1 MDQLIQEISTK
12 TGITDA
18 QARQAVQ
25 MVVNFVKQRL
35 PPQLAGQVDALLA
48 GQGATGQGGNDMM
61 GQAMGELGG
70 MFGKKE

>member
-25 MVVNFVKQRL
+25 MVVNFVKQQL

-48 GQGATGQGGNDMM
+48 GQGGGNDMM